1 MTKAKNKKEED
12 KKEKE
17 SLMDKSYQDDQKQEH
32 SDSSYCRE
40 TFQNQ
45 IGKNWFSSLVF
56 DVLSWFLLTN
66 AIIRMQFFA
75 SVCLKMTNTDCPGSV
90 RENI

>member
-40 TFQNQ
+40 TFQRK
-45 IGKNWFSSLVF
+45 IGKI
-56 DVLSWFLLTN
+56 DFLL
-66 AIIRMQFFA
+66 
-75 SVCLKMTNTDCPGSV
+75 CLLTFYPDFS
-90 RENI
+90 